1 MVDRRT
7 YTPDEYQSSFIDF
20 YGGFGGI
27 DTSKAP
33 EVGEEIKPTTASPD
47 IMKPVG
53 TADDETNIFS
63 GVNIG
68 TGAPSFKVGD
78 VDYKK
83 YLEDFSENPD
93 EKSKAGEDR
102 SLGGFVEWAK
112 NELQRKPEIAIG
124 IATGIPGA
132 GALAAVGASLNRK
145 QQLKNANKISETGGT
160 GGSMFKVGNQTISR
174 APGSR
179 IYSGNLG
186 GMTQQ
191 QVANVEAIKRG
202 FIPGTMQENQVSDE
216 DGGGWQQTGKGYLTS
231 IDGAAMDAYGNIHS
245 AGGPASASQATAL
258 REKLF
263 VDAMKAAGISLSGVN
278 VSSAALEMKQALDAS
293 ARGRIG
299 VFETV
304 RRQDSST
311 YNTNLGTAQA
321 FINKYVMDTHG
332 SGRTPYDPSTDYGMG
347 YTPRSTP
354 RSVIDSARMAG
365 INVGPETSSRAASSA
380 IARSILD
387 RAAAR
392 KEDTL
397 EAAGVRKSTDP
408 SFKEQEQ
415 FTPVETGRAHTFVSD
430 DSAGFDYSGFYSE
443 DDDGSGSSAGSS
455 SQDFSDPGSGYDYDD
470 AGIDYDSLFARG
482 GRVGLQM
489 GGTPDAPAGFVERP
503 PSQVSEAATVAD
515 DKPMSVPE
523 GTFVINAAA
532 VEIAGEADIAKM
544 LNKAYENYR
553 VRGGKEV
560 MGRTPSKEEIDVA
573 VSRGEVIIPPHIA
586 KIIGYDRLEKINNR
600 GKKETSKR
608 IEENGQRPAGA
619 AGGGFLTRK
628 KFANG
633 GEADLEYEDRIITD
647 EVRRKMKALVA
658 SLPDDVDVQSVYYT
672 ADTKGLTAEP
682 GYPERQRYE
691 DEYARLNE
699 TLPKKG
705 GFFSRSMKKAPAT
718 GKRKR
723 VADPIVNVPMTPT
736 LLNLAILA
744 EEVAHHDALKY
755 RQEYD
760 PEKHKVNRR
769 TFEKEQDYLEELRA
783 KDFALSVVGGLFP
796 KGDKTLRG
804 YRASYEKDF
813 AKHLALTD
821 NRELVAAY
829 VKKYPE
835 LNRFI
840 EEVSYPEAKMGSKTI
855 PGGSFLTITDDNY
868 YGPGQPRVTPDSSF
882 LDAATRED
890 IIARN
895 EYHASFDYMS
905 DKFKYLVAQLFVDTE
920 KPTYRSGYT
929 ASLPD

>member
-124 IATGIPGA
+124 TATGIPGA

-191 QVANVEAIKRG
+191 QVANLEAIKRG
-202 FIPGTMQENQVSDE
+202 FIPGTMVETAGDDE
-216 DGGGWQQTGKGYLTS
+216 KYNITGKKGLVS

-245 AGGPASASQATAL
+245 AGGPTSASQATAL

-263 VDAMKAAGISLSGVN
+263 VDTMREQGISLAGVD
-278 VSSAALEMKQALDAS
+278 VASAALEMKQALDAS

-299 VFETV
+299 VFETAA
-304 RRQDSST
+304 RQDGST
-311 YNTNLGTAQA
+311 YEGNRKTAQE

-332 SGRTPYDPSTDYGMG
+332 SGRTSYDPSTDYGMG
-347 YTPRSTP
+347 YAPKPYDAAAMIDINKPGVFRPTPPS
-354 RSVIDSARMAG
+354 SVTDSARMAG
-365 INVGPETSSRAASSA
+365 INVGPKTSSLISLDDRIRSAGQRYRDSGQKAADE
-380 IARSILD
+380 ARSQEEFQPVYLTD
-387 RAAAR
+387 Q
-392 KEDTL
+392 
-397 EAAGVRKSTDP
+397 VRREEQALQQDPGMFGDDDP
-408 SFKEQEQ
+408 SPAG
-415 FTPVETGRAHTFVSD
+415 TPTEYSMTAEEVQNYA
-430 DSAGFDYSGFYSE
+430 DSYADVKDYSYFK
-443 DDDGSGSSAGSS
+443 
-455 SQDFSDPGSGYDYDD
+455 Q
-470 AGIDYDSLFARG
+470 G

-489 GGTPDAPAGFVERP
+489 GGAPGAPAGFVERP

-628 KFANG
+628 KLANG
-633 GEADLEYEDRIITD
+633 GEIDYEDRIIAD
-647 EVRRKMKALVA
+647 EVRRKMKEMLG
-658 SLPDDVDVQSVYYT
+658 SLPDDVTVTSEY
-672 ADTKGLTAEP
+672 
-682 GYPERQRYE
+682 YE
-691 DEYARLNE
+691 DQPVARMAGRLYAGKTVSDYHQALADVAGM
-699 TLPKKG
+699 TPL
-705 GFFSRSMKKAPAT
+705 T
-718 GKRKR
+718 GKFKANPRTKK
-723 VADPIVNVPMTPT
+723 INVPQTPT
-736 LLNLAILA
+736 LFNLFAMA
-744 EEVAHHDALKY
+744 EEIAHLDHLDKRRTNPY
-755 RQEYD
+755 PD
-760 PEKHKVNRR
+760 PEALGSFFNPSAQMNKEYSQYDRKLGAEKSFNPYEA
-769 TFEKEQDYLEELRA
+769 FEKEERYREEMRA
-783 KDFALSVVGGLFP
+783 KAIAYETVQGMLPKSKKTADFTKLGYQESFAKYVYDNAPPVIRTGLF
-796 KGDKTLRG
+796 
-804 YRASYEKDF
+804 E
-813 AKHLALTD
+813 
-821 NRELVAAY
+821 
-829 VKKYPE
+829 KYPE
-835 LNRFI
+835 L
-840 EEVSYPEAKMGSKTI
+840 
-855 PGGSFLTITDDNY
+855 
-868 YGPGQPRVTPDSSF
+868 Q
-882 LDAATRED
+882 
-890 IIARN
+890 
-895 EYHASFDYMS
+895 
-905 DKFKYLVAQLFVDTE
+905 QFVDDKDRFVSKRTPVINAGVKE
-920 KPTYRSGYT
+920 YNRRAREIEAQRKK
-929 ASLPD
+929 

>member
-27 DTSKAP
+27 DANKAP

-68 TGAPSFKVGD
+68 TGAPSFKIGD

-124 IATGIPGA
+124 TATGIPGL

-160 GGSMFKVGNQTISR
+160 GGSMFKVNNSTISR

-191 QVANVEAIKRG
+191 QVANLEAIKRG
-202 FIPGTMQENQVSDE
+202 FIPGTMVETSSD
-216 DGGGWQQTGKGYLTS
+216 DQTYNITGKKGLVS

-245 AGGPASASQATAL
+245 AGGPTSASQATAL

-263 VDAMKAAGISLSGVN
+263 VDTMREQGISLAGVD
-278 VSSAALEMKQALDAS
+278 VASAALEMKQALDAS

-299 VFETV
+299 VFETAA
-304 RRQDSST
+304 RQDGST
-311 YNTNLGTAQA
+311 YEGNRKTAQE
-321 FINKYVMDTHG
+321 FIKKYVMDTHG
-332 SGRTPYDPSTDYGMG
+332 SGVGTTVPPAYAHLSGLALKQGFRGADYDPRIRP
-347 YTPRSTP
+347 TPPS
-354 RSVIDSARMAG
+354 SVIDSARMAG
-365 INVGPETSSRAASSA
+365 INVGPKTSSLISLEDRIRGAEPKETLGITDKNKYIRYPSDYERLQLAREQDTAGQASEKTEAQIAAE
-380 IARSILD
+380 ARQRYLD
-387 RAAAR
+387 QQQQQ
-392 KEDTL
+392 DD
-397 EAAGVRKSTDP
+397 DP
-408 SFKEQEQ
+408 SPAG
-415 FTPVETGRAHTFVSD
+415 TPTEYSMATGF
-430 DSAGFDYSGFYSE
+430 E
-443 DDDGSGSSAGSS
+443 DRTDFGGSSG
-455 SQDFSDPGSGYDYDD
+455 P
-470 AGIDYDSLFARG
+470 FAEG

-489 GGTPDAPAGFVERP
+489 GGTPDAPVGFVERP

-647 EVRRKMKALVA
+647 EVRRKMAELLKT
-658 SLPDDVDVQSVYYT
+658 LPEDTRVTSKYFGDERAARREYYEE
-672 ADTKGLTAEP
+672 L
-682 GYPERQRYE
+682 
-691 DEYARLNE
+691 ARLNE
-699 TLPKKG
+699 TRPLIGDFFANKGKK
-705 GFFSRSMKKAPAT
+705 
-718 GKRKR
+718 
-723 VADPIVNVPMTPT
+723 VINVPQTPT
-736 LLNLAILA
+736 LFNLYIMA
-744 EEVAHHDALKY
+744 EEVAHQLGNTRKPYPVGIFKVSDKQVREYQESKY
-755 RQEYD
+755 A
-760 PEKHKVNRR
+760 
-769 TFEKEQDYLEELRA
+769 EELRA
-783 KDFALSVVGGLFP
+783 KKIAFDAVGGLFP
-796 KGDKTLRG
+796 RDKRTADMYESNYG
-804 YRASYEKDF
+804 NKFASYVLSTGSPEFLQEMVTKYPKLKSQINADGTLKNKHAIPNQDF
-813 AKHLALTD
+813 LLAVQEEEARIRDQFDSNTFFQRMNPLTD
-821 NRELVAAY
+821 TP
-829 VKKYPE
+829 KY
-835 LNRFI
+835 
-840 EEVSYPEAKMGSKTI
+840 
-855 PGGSFLTITDDNY
+855 
-868 YGPGQPRVTPDSSF
+868 
-882 LDAATRED
+882 
-890 IIARN
+890 
-895 EYHASFDYMS
+895 H
-905 DKFKYLVAQLFVDTE
+905 
-920 KPTYRSGYT
+920 SGY
-929 ASLPD
+929 SGPEGNPYE